1 MRKCFHSDAVRFFS
15 TCTIVV
21 YLLLTPLSALAASPI
36 LSHRPVKLAKK
47 GQPLNIVAHIGGEA
61 AIQSVYLY
69 LKHDGRTI
77 KGKLPALPQPAAV
90 PLQVRVTKDRIP
102 LLSQAS
108 SGSRQTRVAAYGT
121 VLDVSGDRNG
131 YYRVHSA
138 DGAYGYIPQTAVKI
152 LSTGRRYGVAIP
164 SQITSGQSL
173 AYQIQVT
180 DVDGRVAE
188 SDWTSV
194 RLVTDEE
201 IAAMQ
206 RGAKTSTKASAKT
219 LAKPSAKSAAT
230 APHAAGKPLYK
241 KPGFWLAVA
250 LTAGGAYFLLNNKDK
265 NSSKES
271 NVDITVEWN

>member
-1 MRKCFHSDAVRFFS
+1 MRKYFHSEAVRFFS

-36 LSHRPVKLAKK
+36 LSHRPIKLAKK
-47 GQPLNIVAHIGGEA
+47 GQPLNIVAHIGSEA
-61 AIQSVYLY
+61 GIQSVYLH
-69 LKHDGRTI
+69 LKHDGRTT
-77 KGKLPALPQPAAV
+77 KGKLPALPQPATV
-90 PLQVRVTKDRIP
+90 PVQVRVTKDRIP
-102 LLSQAS
+102 LLSQAVS
-108 SGSRQTRVAAYGT
+108 ASRQTRLVDSGT

-131 YYRVHSA
+131 YYRVHST
-138 DGAYGYIPQTAVKI
+138 DGANGYIPQTAVKI

-173 AYQIQVT
+173 SYQIQVT

-206 RGAKTSTKASAKT
+206 RGAKTA
-219 LAKPSAKSAAT
+219 AKPSATSAAKPT
-230 APHAAGKPLYK
+230 ATKPHAAGKPLYK
-241 KPGFWLAVA
+241 KTGFWLAVA
-250 LTAGGAYFLLNNKDK
+250 LTAGGAYFLLNKEDK
-265 NSSKES
+265 ESSKES
-271 NVDITVEWN
+271 NIDVTVEWN

>member
-1 MRKCFHSDAVRFFS
+1 MRKCYHSEAVRFFS

-36 LSHRPVKLAKK
+36 LSHRPIKLAKK

-61 AIQSVYLY
+61 GIQSVTLH
-69 LKHDGRTI
+69 LKHDGRTV
-77 KGKLPALPQPAAV
+77 KGKLPAMPQPASV
-90 PLQVRVTKDRIP
+90 PVQVRVIKDRMP

-108 SGSRQTRVAAYGT
+108 SDSRQTRVVNSGT

-138 DGAYGYIPQTAVKI
+138 DGANGYIAQTAVEI

-173 AYQIQVT
+173 SYQIQVM
-180 DVDGRVAE
+180 DVDGRVAAT
-188 SDWTSV
+188 DWTSV

-201 IAAMQ
+201 IAAVQ
-206 RGAKTSTKASAKT
+206 RG
-219 LAKPSAKSAAT
+219 AKPSAKPTATARQAAT
-230 APHAAGKPLYK
+230 KPLYK
-241 KPGFWLAVA
+241 KTGFWLAVA
-250 LTAGGAYFLLNNKDK
+250 LTAGGAYFLLNKEEK
-265 NSSKES
+265 KSSKES
-271 NVDITVEWN
+271 TVDITVEWN